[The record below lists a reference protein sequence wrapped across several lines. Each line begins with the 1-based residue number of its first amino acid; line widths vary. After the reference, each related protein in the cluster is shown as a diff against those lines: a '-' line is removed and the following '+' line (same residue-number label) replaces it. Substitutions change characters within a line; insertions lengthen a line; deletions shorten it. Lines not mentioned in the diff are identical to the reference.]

1 LSGPSV
7 SPCAEPLGPNPPSS
21 SPGLARS
28 TAVQAAGTALSRIT
42 GFGRIFAFA
51 YALGAG
57 RLADTYT
64 LANNTPNILYELVLG
79 GVLSGTVLPVLVREL
94 RRDDEAEGWRGV
106 SAVLC
111 TAMVAATT
119 LALAFVIVAPLF
131 IRLYTL
137 RTGAEVSENQIAV
150 ATDLLRLFAPQVFF
164 YGMVSMS
171 TALLRARR
179 KFALPMFAPVLNN
192 LVVIGLFLAYPTVI
206 GTRSLE
212 AVRDRPDA
220 ILFLGIGTTAGVAA
234 MALAQLP
241 LRTLRRHVRWVWAPG
256 HPAVRTIVKLS
267 GWTVGFVAANQL
279 ALFLVYL
286 LANGRA
292 GDVTVYFLAYTIFLL
307 PHGVVSVSIISAI
320 QPELADRAA
329 AGDIDGFRRQLGVG
343 LRSIAAILVPA
354 AVGYAI
360 LARPIVS
367 LLLEHGAFG
376 RAGAEDVAATL
387 TLMALGLPAFSC
399 WLFLTSAYQALQDTR
414 SLFFLYLVENG
425 VNVVAALA
433 LYPLLGVRGLGL
445 AYAVAYSAGTAAALL
460 HLRRRLGRLGG
471 RTLAR
476 SVARIAFASTLMGV
490 AVLAASA
497 GVGGDVGTSAAVRV
511 AVATAT
517 GVTVYLAG
525 ARLFGVAE
533 IGALLP
539 VRLPPRWRR
548 R

>member
-1 LSGPSV
+1 MSDPSV
-7 SPCAEPLGPNPPSS
+7 SRCAEPLGPSPPSS

-111 TAMVAATT
+111 TAMVAATA
-119 LALAFVIVAPLF
+119 LAVAFVIVAPLF

-329 AGDIDGFRRQLGVG
+329 AGDVDGFRRQLGVG

-476 SVARIAFASTLMGV
+476 SLVRIAFASTLMGV

-497 GVGGDVGTSAAVRV
+497 GVGGDVGTSAAIRV
-511 AVATAT
+511 AVATTA